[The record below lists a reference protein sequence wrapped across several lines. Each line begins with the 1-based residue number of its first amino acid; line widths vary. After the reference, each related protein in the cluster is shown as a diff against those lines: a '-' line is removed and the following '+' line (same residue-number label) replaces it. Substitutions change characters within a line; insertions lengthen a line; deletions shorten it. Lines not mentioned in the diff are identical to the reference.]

1 MDCTALTPLNTYNFG
16 YNWLAADGVA
26 LTPDGSEL
34 FAVTMADGYG
44 CPPTLN
50 IIPNP
55 EATPSAL
62 TPTLT
67 GPVSVRPG
75 QAISLSGTLGGA
87 SSYTGGQTLT
97 VIRTDR
103 ADPGGVT
110 LPDVTTAA
118 NGSFSI
124 TDTPPR
130 GTTGTVTYQVSYAG
144 DLHLA
149 ASTASFSVT
158 IGH

>member
-1 MDCTALTPLNTYNFG
+1 
-16 YNWLAADGVA
+16 
-26 LTPDGSEL
+26 
-34 FAVTMADGYG
+34 
-44 CPPTLN
+44 
-50 IIPNP
+50 
-55 EATPSAL
+55 
-62 TPTLT
+62 
-67 GPVSVRPG
+67 
-75 QAISLSGTLGGA
+75 LSGTLGGA

-97 VIRTDR
+97 VTRTDR

-130 GTTGTVTYQVSYAG
+130 GTVGTVTYQVSYAG